1 MRKDVFGLVYAGEE
15 NINLRELVNL
25 RSVSALPVGGR
36 YRVIDF
42 TLSNMVNSGIR
53 NIGII
58 PKKNYQ
64 SLIDHVGSGK
74 DWNLDRKTD
83 GLFILPPYDTFENT
97 GSYNGLVDTLKG
109 ASAYIRRA
117 PQKYCLLTGS
127 YTLFNCDYYGMFE
140 QHMDTGA
147 DITML
152 YNEEPTCAEKGAHF
166 KDLRLT
172 MNDDGRITDMQYRSE
187 KSSQKKVGMDVYL
200 VRKDLLEYLIDDA
213 MAHGK
218 YNFVTDVLIK
228 NLKHLKIYGCKHTGH
243 VARLSSAAA
252 YQKLNMDFLKPEV
265 QDDLFCKERPIY
277 TKVKDGAP
285 AKYGSDAQ
293 VKNSLIGSG
302 CVIEGEVEN
311 SVLFRGVYVG
321 KGAKIKNSIVMQDS
335 RIYENT
341 SLDQVIVDKRVNVR
355 PYSNLVGSQEYPLII
370 PKGAVV

>member
-127 YTLFNCDYYGMFE
+127 FTLFNCDYYGMFE
-140 QHMDTGA
+140 RHMDTGA

-152 YNEEPTCAEKGAHF
+152 YNEEPTCAEKGP
-166 KDLRLT
+166 T
-172 MNDDGRITDMQYRSE
+172 
-187 KSSQKKVGMDVYL
+187 
-200 VRKDLLEYLIDDA
+200 
-213 MAHGK
+213 
-218 YNFVTDVLIK
+218 
-228 NLKHLKIYGCKHTGH
+228 
-243 VARLSSAAA
+243 
-252 YQKLNMDFLKPEV
+252 
-265 QDDLFCKERPIY
+265 
-277 TKVKDGAP
+277 
-285 AKYGSDAQ
+285 
-293 VKNSLIGSG
+293 
-302 CVIEGEVEN
+302 
-311 SVLFRGVYVG
+311 
-321 KGAKIKNSIVMQDS
+321 S
-335 RIYENT
+335 RT
-341 SLDQVIVDKRVNVR
+341 C
-355 PYSNLVGSQEYPLII
+355 G
-370 PKGAVV
+370 